1 MPKADSIND
10 LILRYSAASE
20 KEKRTIETRVC
31 EAYTPLVQ
39 RIASQ
44 YKIPSLCK
52 ATNRDDRI
60 QDGFR
65 GLLKAL
71 QTYDP
76 SCNTKFLTYA
86 FSCVRKAVYTGV
98 REINAAGRANSY
110 SNAKLQKYRKIKKDL
125 ALKLGRIPSV
135 GELSVET
142 GWRIN
147 TVLAYERQLYD
158 IVSIEEDTES
168 SDINI

>member
-1 MPKADSIND
+1 MPEADIIND
-10 LILRYSAASE
+10 LILHYSEASE
-20 KEKRTIETRVC
+20 KEKRMIETRVC
-31 EAYTPLVQ
+31 EIYTPLVQ
-39 RIASQ
+39 KIASQ
-44 YKIPSLCK
+44 YDIPSLCH
-52 ATNRDDRI
+52 AANRDDRI
-60 QDGFR
+60 QDGFQ

-71 QTYDP
+71 NTYDP

-98 REINAAGRANSY
+98 RESNAAGRANSY
-110 SNAKLQKYRKIKKDL
+110 SHAKLQKYKKIKKDL
-125 ALKLGRIPSV
+125 ALKLGRIPSI
-135 GELSVET
+135 GELSIET

-158 IVSIEEDTES
+158 IVSIEETEM

>member
-1 MPKADSIND
+1 MPEADIIND
-10 LILRYSAASE
+10 LILHYSEASE
-20 KEKRTIETRVC
+20 KEKRMIETRVC
-31 EAYTPLVQ
+31 EIYTPLVHK
-39 RIASQ
+39 IASQ
-44 YKIPSLCK
+44 YDIPSLCH
-52 ATNRDDRI
+52 AANRDDRI
-60 QDGFR
+60 QDGFQ

-71 QTYDP
+71 NTYDP

-98 REINAAGRANSY
+98 RECNAAGRANSY
-110 SNAKLQKYRKIKKDL
+110 SHAKLQKYKKIKKDL
-125 ALKLGRIPSV
+125 ALKLGRIPSI
-135 GELSVET
+135 GELSIET

-158 IVSIEEDTES
+158 IVSIEETEM

>member
-1 MPKADSIND
+1 MIEANNIDS
-10 LILRYSAASE
+10 LILHYSEASD
-20 KEKRTIETRVC
+20 KEKKTIETRVC
-31 EAYTPLVQ
+31 EAYTPLVHK
-39 RIASQ
+39 IASR
-44 YKIPSLCK
+44 YDIPSLCH
-52 ATNRDDRI
+52 AANRDDRI

-71 QTYDP
+71 HTYVP

-86 FSCVRKAVYTGV
+86 YSCVRKAIYSGV
-98 REINAAGRANSY
+98 REFNAAGKRNSY

-125 ALKLGRIPSV
+125 ALKLGRIPSI
-135 GELSVET
+135 GELSIET
-142 GWRIN
+142 GWKIN

-158 IVSIEEDTES
+158 IVSLEDTEM

>member
-1 MPKADSIND
+1 MIEANNIDS
-10 LILRYSAASE
+10 LILHYSEASD
-20 KEKRTIETRVC
+20 KEKKTIETKVC
-31 EAYTPLVQ
+31 ETYKPLVQ

-44 YKIPSLCK
+44 YEIPSLCP
-52 ATNRDDRI
+52 AANRDDRI

-71 QTYDP
+71 HTYDP

-86 FSCVRKAVYTGV
+86 YSCVRKAVYSGV
-98 REINAAGRANSY
+98 RKINTAGKRNSY
-110 SNAKLQKYRKIKKDL
+110 SNAKLQMYRKIKKDL
-125 ALKLGRIPSV
+125 SLKLGRIPSIS
-135 GELSVET
+135 ELSIET

-158 IVSIEEDTES
+158 VVSFEDMEMS
-168 SDINI
+168 EINI

>member
-1 MPKADSIND
+1 MIEVNNINS
-10 LILRYSAASE
+10 LILHFSEASD
-20 KEKRTIETRVC
+20 KEKKTIETKVC
-31 EAYTPLVQ
+31 ETYTPLVQ

-44 YKIPSLCK
+44 YEIPSFCP
-52 ATNRDDRI
+52 AANRDDRI

-71 QTYDP
+71 HTYDP

-86 FSCVRKAVYTGV
+86 YSCVRKYVYSGV
-98 REINAAGRANSY
+98 REITAAGKRNSY
-110 SNAKLQKYRKIKKDL
+110 SNSKLQMYRKIKKDL
-125 ALKLGRIPSV
+125 ALKLGRIPSI
-135 GELSVET
+135 GELSIET

-158 IVSIEEDTES
+158 VVSFEDLEMS
-168 SDINI
+168 EINI